1 MKIEL
6 FPCSGGMA
14 EGFRRA
20 GVTFDLAIDHD
31 ADACNSYEKNLGHR
45 PLQMDVN
52 DFHRLVVAGWRPAAP
67 LDLLVADPPCTP
79 WSRAGKRQGVADER
93 DCLVV
98 TTDLIRLL
106 RPRAYLI
113 GNVPGLQD
121 STQWNVV
128 QRLIGS
134 LRDVGYC
141 VRDYVSLDAAD
152 YGVAQHRVRPFW
164 FGHLEGPCIVWPA
177 PTHAAPTEQ
186 LAIGGHALAPWVTC
200 RAALGHL
207 PLEELGRPVKMRIRE
222 KGEDGTRHG
231 GDLSRC
237 SAPDTPAKTVVSRQF
252 RKGGQILIP
261 NGTDPSPAK
270 PKWVPTGGDKSLCS
284 TPDRPA
290 KVVGAHEGIKGGQ
303 ILIPNASPKREL
315 TGNDAHPMS
324 ELDEHPRHPVSSLD
338 EPSMVIK
345 TGGGRAS
352 GNGSTLR
359 LSELT
364 RDPNDT
370 RKANYS
376 SPDSPALTITRNT
389 HSEGATLLVEPSLVA
404 GRGSR
409 PQSARVLSPDEPST
423 AVQTKEDR
431 QDNGAVTLEW
441 PWNRP
446 ATTILGDERLSVP
459 GHHDATVG
467 NSSHAGPNA
476 IVLSEKAA
484 AILQGF
490 PDGWL
495 FSGDTKRARWGQI
508 GMAMPPPLAHAVA
521 TAVAEQMA
529 AAARAAST
537 EAA

>member
-1 MKIEL
+1 MKLEL

-14 EGFRRA
+14 EGFRRG
-20 GVTFDLAIDHD
+20 GVTFDMAIDND
-31 ADACNSYEKNLGHR
+31 ADACNSYEKNHGHR

-52 DFHRLVVAGWRPAAP
+52 DFHRMVVAGWRPP
-67 LDLLVADPPCTP
+67 GGVELLVADPPCTP

-98 TTDLIRLL
+98 TADLIRLL

-121 STQWNVV
+121 ATQWHVV
-128 QRLIGS
+128 QRVIGG

-152 YGVAQHRVRPFW
+152 YGVPQHRVRPFW
-164 FGHLEGPCIVWPA
+164 FGHLEGPCIVWPS
-177 PTHAAPTEQ
+177 PTHGKPTTQ
-186 LAIGGHALAPWVTC
+186 VAIGGHALTPWVTC
-200 RAALGHL
+200 RQALGHL
-207 PLEELGRPVKMRIRE
+207 SIEDLGRPVQMRIRE

-231 GDLSRC
+231 GDLTRC

-261 NGTDPSPAK
+261 NGTPASPRRGLVGNEKHPASRVDEPAK
-270 PKWVPTGGDKSLCS
+270 TVTGGRANRGAQG
-284 TPDRPA
+284 DRALLLPTA
-290 KVVGAHEGIKGGQ
+290 I
-303 ILIPNASPKREL
+303 
-315 TGNDAHPMS
+315 
-324 ELDEHPRHPVSSLD
+324 EHPRHPISD
-338 EPSMVIK
+338 PAAPSRVIK

-359 LSELT
+359 LPQLT

-389 HSEGATLLVEPSLVA
+389 HSEGATLLVERQPL
-404 GRGSR
+404 RG
-409 PQSARVLSPDEPST
+409 ARVGGPDRPS
-423 AVQTKEDR
+423 D
-431 QDNGAVTLEW
+431 AVTTDPARVGAGPGQVLEW

-446 ATTILGDERLSVP
+446 STTILGDERLSVP

-467 NSSHAGPNA
+467 NSSHKGPNA

-490 PDGWL
+490 PDGWV
-495 FSGDTKRARWGQI
+495 FSGETKRARWGQI
-508 GMAMPPPLAHAVA
+508 GMAMPPGLAEAVA
-521 TAVAEQMA
+521 RAI
-529 AAARAAST
+529 AARP
-537 EAA
+537 E